1 MWLFAGWSPMCL
13 SPQAHGS
20 ESALTLPQHPGVS
33 WHPWPCHSLGM
44 QCLIH
49 LNGLLPQKTQQQLG

>member
-1 MWLFAGWSPMCL
+1 MCL

-20 ESALTLPQHPGVS
+20 EPALTLPQHPGVS
-33 WHPWPCHSLGM
+33 WHPWPCHSLGV

-49 LNGLLPQKTQQQLG
+49 LNGLLPWKTQQQLG